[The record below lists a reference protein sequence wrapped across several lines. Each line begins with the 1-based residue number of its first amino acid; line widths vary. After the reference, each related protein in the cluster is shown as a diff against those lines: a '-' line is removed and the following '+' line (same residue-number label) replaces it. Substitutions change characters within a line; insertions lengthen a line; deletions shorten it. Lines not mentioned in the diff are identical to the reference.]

1 MFIQISSL
9 FPKNFLIYSPL
20 KTNLSIQIP
29 SLKVQKSQHKKH
41 LPFYKN
47 ISCHSNFIVHASIF
61 YYFLLSF
68 SPPIAFKY
76 QMPQNTSQY
85 LHPLSSVH
93 SLSHSFLFFLPPS
106 HSNTK
111 CHKTHP
117 NISYHYHQY
126 APSPTLFSSF
136 STRPFANINSLF
148 PLSRPRPLFATLP
161 FPLSFISKYFLL
173 YNSSLS
179 LAPQVTTPLT
189 VPLILSS
196 SSKHKKGRHFDRPF
210 HSFVLSKKII
220 Q

>member
-85 LHPLSSVH
+85 LLPLSSVRFI
-93 SLSHSFLFFLPPS
+93 SHSFLFFLPP
-106 HSNTK
+106 
-111 CHKTHP
+111 
-117 NISYHYHQY
+117 
-126 APSPTLFSSF
+126 FS
-136 STRPFANINSLF
+136 NINSLF
-148 PLSRPRPLFATLP
+148 SLSHSTP
-161 FPLSFISKYFLL
+161 
-173 YNSSLS
+173 SSLHFLS
-179 LAPQVTTPLT
+179 PS
-189 VPLILSS
+189 LSS
-196 SSKHKKGRHFDRPF
+196 LNTFYSIIH
-210 HSFVLSKKII
+210 HSP
-220 Q
+220 

>member
-68 SPPIAFKY
+68 SPLIAFKY

-85 LHPLSSVH
+85 LPPLSSVH
-93 SLSHSFLFFLPPS
+93 SLSHSFLFFLPPIAFKYQMPQNTSQYLLPLSSVRSLS
-106 HSNTK
+106 HSFLFFL
-111 CHKTHP
+111 
-117 NISYHYHQY
+117 
-126 APSPTLFSSF
+126 PSLPTLTHFSPYL
-136 STRPFANINSLF
+136 TLP
-148 PLSRPRPLFATLP
+148 PLRYTSGPPLFHL
-161 FPLSFISKYFLL
+161 
-173 YNSSLS
+173 
-179 LAPQVTTPLT
+179 
-189 VPLILSS
+189 
-196 SSKHKKGRHFDRPF
+196 
-210 HSFVLSKKII
+210 
-220 Q
+220 